1 VRFGG
6 ALVLEYTGP
15 SCAEEVI
22 MEVRYERLRPDQI
35 VARRQACPVAYLPIG
50 TIEWHGE
57 HNPVGL
63 DTLKIHALLQR
74 CAERTGGLVFPPLYY
89 GESRE
94 QALMEA
100 NASDREQI
108 AAKMALPPENFKP
121 GYMFASPA
129 QQSSNYYHLLMHI
142 MFEIK
147 SLGFKVLAVGAG
159 HYPLLDHARAA
170 ASSFH
175 QAQYGGEKM
184 LVWPFTGYELVRERF
199 SPAGDHAGKW
209 ETSMLMHLDPGMT
222 DLSRL
227 PADRSTPPI
236 GASNNGV
243 QDASAAWGAEVVAA
257 IVDQVDIKVRYLLD
271 NYASFRGH
279 GAPLF
284 I

>member
-1 VRFGG
+1 MNINSPPQYPGNNLTGHLCNFHL
-6 ALVLEYTGP
+6 ALP
-15 SCAEEVI
+15 DP
-22 MEVRYERLRPDQI
+22 ERLWQGQKLTRLVSKEMLVD
-35 VARRQACPVAYLPIG
+35 
-50 TIEWHGE
+50 
-57 HNPVGL
+57 
-63 DTLKIHALLQR
+63 LL
-74 CAERTGGLVFPPLYY
+74 L
-89 GESRE
+89 
-94 QALMEA
+94 
-100 NASDREQI
+100 
-108 AAKMALPPENFKP
+108 AAV
-121 GYMFASPA
+121 
-129 QQSSNYYHLLMHI
+129 
-142 MFEIK
+142 
-147 SLGFKVLAVGAG
+147 KVLAVGAG